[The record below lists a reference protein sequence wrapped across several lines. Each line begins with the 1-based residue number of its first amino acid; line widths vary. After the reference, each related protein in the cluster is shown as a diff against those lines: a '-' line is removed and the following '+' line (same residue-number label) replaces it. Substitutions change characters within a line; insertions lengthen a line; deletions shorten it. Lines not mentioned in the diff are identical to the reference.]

1 MSLSVVPTLHRAV
14 SLPPTASDVLA
25 ITDWRR
31 RTAELYADVRRTAA
45 TDPAAA
51 HARWVEG
58 RNELFAEHPASP
70 LTPEARGGFRGLA
83 VAPYDPVF
91 RFEVRVRAASSQR
104 LEVATGTDGIVPFE
118 RIGRVEL
125 AGLGSLSVWALRGY
139 GGGLFLPVKDGLAG
153 RPGGTFG
160 GGRYVLDTI
169 KGADLGRRDMPGGPL
184 VVDLNFAYNPS
195 CAYDP
200 SWACPLATRGNVLVP
215 EVPVGELVPE
225 PAVDLGGQR

>member
-1 MSLSVVPTLHRAV
+1 VSLSVVPTPHRAT

-25 ITDWRR
+25 TTDWRR
-31 RTAELYADVRRTAA
+31 RTAELYADVRRIAA
-45 TDPAAA
+45 DDPAAA
-51 HARWVEG
+51 HATWVEG
-58 RNELFAEHPASP
+58 RDELFAEHPASP
-70 LTPEARGGFRGLA
+70 LTPEARGGFRGLT
-83 VAPYDPVF
+83 VAPYDPAF
-91 RFEVRVRAASSQR
+91 RFEVRVRAAPNQR
-104 LEVATGTDGIVPFE
+104 LEVATGTDGVVPFE

-125 AGLGSLSVWALRGY
+125 AGLGGLSVWALRGY
-139 GGGLFLPVKDGLAG
+139 GGGLFLPVKDALAG

-169 KGADLGRRDMPGGPL
+169 KGADLGTRDASGGPL

-200 SWACPLATRGNVLVP
+200 SWACPLATRGNVLVA

-225 PAVDLGGQR
+225 PCVVLGAPS